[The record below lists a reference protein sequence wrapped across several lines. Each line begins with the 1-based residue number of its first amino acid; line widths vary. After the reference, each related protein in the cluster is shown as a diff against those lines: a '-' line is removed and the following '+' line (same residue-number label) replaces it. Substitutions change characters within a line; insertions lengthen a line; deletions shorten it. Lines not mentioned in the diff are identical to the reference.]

1 MATLRYPDERTE
13 FDTPFVLFKFKS
25 AQNGGQKGSIALFMP
40 PAFQIADGQNYE
52 FTSKGLASKIVTEVA
67 GVFKN
72 NAMET
77 IKSGF
82 IGLMGLAGAGDELA
96 AISGNAVRDPKFFTY
111 KDPKPREF
119 TFNYKFEPKNQKDAK
134 TMLAIIDTF
143 RIASYPYFLSTKLY
157 GAPDTVNVSFKN
169 INGLDNI
176 DSLVIKD
183 INTTISEGEQV
194 ITFPDGTPTQISLQI
209 SFAEPLMLTKD
220 TVSGKLR
227 TNQGADDLF

>member
-1 MATLRYPDERTE
+1 MATLRYPNEVDH

-82 IGLMGLAGAGDELA
+82 FGLMGLAGAGDELA
-96 AISGNAVRDPKFFTY
+96 AISGSAVRDPKFFTY

-119 TFNYKFEPKNQKDAK
+119 TFNYKFEPKNQTDAK

-157 GAPDTVNVSFKN
+157 GAPDTVNVSFRN

-194 ITFPDGTPTQISLQI
+194 ITFPDGIPTQISLQI

>member
-1 MATLRYPDERTE
+1 MATAILRYPDERTE

-25 AQNGGQKGSIALFMP
+25 AQDVGQKGSIALFMP

-52 FTSKGLASKIVTEVA
+52 FTSRGLVSKVIRSGAQILHSPVA
-67 GVFKN
+67 AGRDLL
-72 NAMET
+72 NA
-77 IKSGF
+77 
-82 IGLMGLAGAGDELA
+82 GLGLAGLAEEAA
-96 AISGNAVRDPKFFTY
+96 AISGSAVRDPKFFTY

-134 TMLAIIDTF
+134 TMLEIIDTF
-143 RIASYPYFLSTKLY
+143 RIASYPYFLSEKLY

-220 TVSGKLR
+220 ALKGKF
-227 TNQGADDLF
+227 NKF